1 MFGVVGAN
9 HGQKRLKKFV
19 AVMVTGLFAV
29 SCAAMEGIRD
39 KESPVGK
46 SVPVITDSFAA
57 NTVRPG
63 DTWMVYLKASD
74 PSGGMKYIVS
84 VVSQPGQ
91 GPYPISFTRVRG
103 ENGKELNGYI
113 YLNTLV
119 PSGYEFLNFASLS
132 LTVQIKDKAGTF
144 SKPVE
149 FPLYFDPL
157 EVVEL
162 GVNLLDFP
170 QILKL
175 LFYRYVHCLVVV
187 YRIGR
192 GLCKNGCKIREFK

>member
-149 FPLYFDPL
+149 FPLYFDPRASAQ
-157 EVVEL
+157 EPPPAGVFKEESL
-162 GVNLLDFP
+162 GS
-170 QILKL
+170 ILVTL
-175 LFYRYVHCLVVV
+175 RPFDTD
-187 YRIGR
+187 GQS
-192 GLCKNGCKIREFK
+192 GDDGFF